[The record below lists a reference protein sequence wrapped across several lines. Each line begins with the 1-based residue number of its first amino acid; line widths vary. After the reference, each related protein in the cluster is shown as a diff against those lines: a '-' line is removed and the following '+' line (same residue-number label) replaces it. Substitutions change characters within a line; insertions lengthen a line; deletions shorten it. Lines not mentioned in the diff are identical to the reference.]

1 MKRTID
7 RQAVSRLPKPVID
20 RIRRYAQEG
29 REPRA
34 RYGHD
39 GCFLLAVTN
48 TQAPV
53 VILRST
59 RQEFPE
65 IRSAALVEWM
75 RAAQVK
81 SAWRRAR

>member
-1 MKRTID
+1 MKRTAE
-7 RQAVSRLPKPVID
+7 RHNVNALPKPVLD

-39 GCFLLAVTN
+39 ACVLMAFAIG
-48 TQAPV
+48 QAPV

-59 RQEFPE
+59 RREFAE

-75 RAAQVK
+75 RAARTK
-81 SAWRRAR
+81 RSLSATN